1 MKDNKIRGEYL
12 QNSPFGS
19 FVVTRRL
26 TLFLLSDVLSLFL
39 SVFLPLVLLVPSSVL
54 IAVALQQRIQPIL
67 SVHFDGFS
75 LHRSG
80 RSLNHLL
87 ARNL

>member
-26 TLFLLSDVLSLFL
+26 TLFLWSDVLSLFL
-39 SVFLPLVLLVPSSVL
+39 SVFLPLVLLVPSSIL
-54 IAVALQQRIQPIL
+54 IAVALQ
-67 SVHFDGFS
+67 
-75 LHRSG
+75 
-80 RSLNHLL
+80 
-87 ARNL
+87 